1 MISIPFWTIFLLGP
15 IPVVHILL
23 HAFLRAWRK
32 RPMRFYITAGAVWIL
47 SFFLA
52 KWLAGVTD
60 VIFTPP
66 YWLTILCIITGWSS
80 LFLVLWSVGILGPK
94 RFFLWAVLRPQS
106 VKQEKIDLGPYKFF
120 HHPAYTA
127 YLSAAFAAF
136 FGTGRTVLLMF
147 AAVMFLLMLIVTARE
162 NHELEERLGLNK

>member
-1 MISIPFWTIFLLGP
+1 MTSIVFWTIFLLGP

-23 HAFLRAWRK
+23 HAFLRSWRK
-32 RPMRFYITAGAVWIL
+32 RPMRFYFVAAAVWVL

-52 KWLAGVTD
+52 KWLAGNTD
-60 VIFTPP
+60 TIFVSP
-66 YWLTILCIITGWSS
+66 YWLKMLCIITAWSS
-80 LFLVLWSVGILGPK
+80 LFLILWSVGTLRPK

-120 HHPAYTA
+120 HHPAYTG
-127 YLSAAFAAF
+127 YLSAAFSAF
-136 FGTGRTVLLMF
+136 FGTGRTVLLAF

-162 NHELEERLGLNK
+162 NHEMEERLEIKK